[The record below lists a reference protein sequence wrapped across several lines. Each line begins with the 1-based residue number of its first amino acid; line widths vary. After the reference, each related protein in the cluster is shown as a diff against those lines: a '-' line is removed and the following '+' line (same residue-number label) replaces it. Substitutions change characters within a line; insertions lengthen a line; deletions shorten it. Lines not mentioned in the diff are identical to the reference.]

1 MKLPLVASA
10 AVAALAA
17 LAAGCQSTR
26 ASRIQQNAALFAS
39 LDPATQQVIREGLFV
54 PGFSRELTY
63 LSLGNPNK
71 VTRTDTEHGTVETWK
86 YQNFLYATGGAMQL
100 SANTPGSKA
109 YGPVVSSSAPGGPS
123 LFSTK
128 AGPMQ
133 PTIPDAS
140 SAPVG
145 TLYLEFLNGNLVN
158 ARVDL

>member
-10 AVAALAA
+10 ALAVLVA

-26 ASRIQQNAALFAS
+26 ASRIQQNAALFAT
-39 LDPATQQVIREGLFV
+39 LDPATQQIVRDGLFAR
-54 PGFSRELTY
+54 GFSRELTY
-63 LSLGNPNK
+63 LSLGNPNH
-71 VTRTDTEHGTVETWK
+71 VTKTDTEHGTVETWK
-86 YQNFLYATGGAMQL
+86 YQNFLYANIGAMEM

-109 YGPVVSSSAPGGPS
+109 YGPIVSSSAPGGPS

-128 AGPMQ
+128 AGPLQ
-133 PTIPDAS
+133 PTLPDAS

-145 TLYLEFLNGNLVN
+145 TLYLEFLNGNLVS